1 LVRSA
6 QVKFYEK
13 VGDKELL
20 TETEHDVEP
29 DIRKNGAPI
38 SSRPQSVTEQTE
50 TPSPRR
56 SEVNNLQHA
65 EVHNPQHGQTT
76 TSMTS
81 AKLPDPRKEVI
92 TEPKTMTEALQGPQR
107 EHWLRAIHSELR
119 SLLTKGTWRM
129 LDRNQAHN
137 RPLTVKW
144 VFKVEEKRG
153 RQPGFYYYQT
163 IASVAKIATWRI
175 LLTVAACLDWEI
187 EQMDVSTA
195 FLEGDLD
202 EEIFIEMPEGLVEY
216 FDQHPEYRPSGFSTE
231 KICKLIK
238 SLYGLKQAPRQ

>member
-1 LVRSA
+1 MDLFLLRAFSMRFPQIHIPQEQRLKSYKFGLRGKTGIYLCMEGSQIYTCWVHSRRKGHQLVRSA
-6 QVKFYEK
+6 QVTFYKK
-13 VGDKELL
+13 VGEKELL

-50 TPSPRR
+50 TLSPRR

-81 AKLPDPRKEVI
+81 AKLLDPRKEVI

-107 EHWLRAIHSELR
+107 EHWLRTIHSELR

-144 VFKVEEKRG
+144 VFKVKKRK
-153 RQPGFYYYQT
+153 P
-163 IASVAKIATWRI
+163 
-175 LLTVAACLDWEI
+175 
-187 EQMDVSTA
+187 
-195 FLEGDLD
+195 
-202 EEIFIEMPEGLVEY
+202 
-216 FDQHPEYRPSGFSTE
+216 
-231 KICKLIK
+231 
-238 SLYGLKQAPRQ
+238 